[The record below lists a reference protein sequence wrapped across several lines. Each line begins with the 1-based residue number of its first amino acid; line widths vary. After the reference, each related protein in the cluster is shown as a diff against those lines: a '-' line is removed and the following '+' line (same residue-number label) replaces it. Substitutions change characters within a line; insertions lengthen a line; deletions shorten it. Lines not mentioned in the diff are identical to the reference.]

1 MKKKLSSILSI
12 ILIPLFLVGC
22 VTKENKN
29 NNDNNTEASSESNEI
44 EENSSFIKEN
54 ELTEEGEINEECEAK
69 DDEHTNESNKNDEV
83 SKENMIIRIFYHDN
97 DYKLYYVDKEVEVQ
111 EKAIIRA
118 ITEELKKDFDEGIS
132 VGIPIEAKIKD
143 AKIEEGVLTVNFSRD
158 SFKNINLGSG
168 FETSMLKCMVNS
180 YGYNLGVD
188 KVIIKI
194 DGKNYASGHI
204 YLEEGEYFQVDYSGV
219 SELKE

>member
-1 MKKKLSSILSI
+1 MKKLVSILSI
-12 ILIPLFLVGC
+12 ILIPLFLAGC
-22 VTKENKN
+22 FTKENKDN
-29 NNDNNTEASSESNEI
+29 NNNNETSSEINETG
-44 EENSSFIKEN
+44 ENSSFIKEN
-54 ELTEEGEINEECEAK
+54 ELKEEGKVNKEESEMKDNE
-69 DDEHTNESNKNDEV
+69 DTNENNKNDEV
-83 SKENMIIRIFYHDN
+83 SRENMILRIFYHDN

-111 EKAIIRA
+111 DKAIVKA
-118 ITEELKKDFDEGIS
+118 VTEELKNDLHERLS
-132 VGIPIEAKIKD
+132 VGIPIEAEIKD
-143 AKIEEGVLTVNFSRD
+143 AKLGNGVLTVNFYKN

-188 KVIIKI
+188 KVIIKV

-204 YLEEGEYFQVDYSGV
+204 YLEEGEYFQVDYSEV